1 MQNARKKKRKKDDAF
16 QFFNRIYFFPNLF
29 TYPFPN
35 IDSIIN
41 LDTSQIRKLLRVICF
56 RNRKIMW
63 KAALLV
69 VILSAATNKSKY
81 SINFTISFLKIFLP
95 FLFSP
100 AWFQSIVKNQK
111 IKKIK
116 KKISR
121 LKCAQISKYIHETWT
136 ATGVANDCVPRSF
149 GTNNIVCVCNSTY
162 CDNTPEPE
170 PKSPE
175 KGTFHW
181 YVSSRDGL
189 RLSLSKGQIGRCQN
203 DESLTLNIDTSTRY
217 QTILGFG
224 GAFTD
229 SAGMNIKNLSEAT
242 QDQLIR

>member
-1 MQNARKKKRKKDDAF
+1 MFFFYIFQKCSYLVFIVSIFIINATMICRIQGKKKKDDAF

-29 TYPFPN
+29 THPFPN

-100 AWFQSIVKNQK
+100 A
-111 IKKIK
+111 
-116 KKISR
+116 
-121 LKCAQISKYIHETWT
+121 
-136 ATGVANDCVPRSF
+136 
-149 GTNNIVCVCNSTY
+149 
-162 CDNTPEPE
+162 
-170 PKSPE
+170 
-175 KGTFHW
+175 
-181 YVSSRDGL
+181 
-189 RLSLSKGQIGRCQN
+189 
-203 DESLTLNIDTSTRY
+203 
-217 QTILGFG
+217 
-224 GAFTD
+224 
-229 SAGMNIKNLSEAT
+229 
-242 QDQLIR
+242 